1 MPNTD
6 NDQISRKSKAKA
18 PKNAF
23 NGSVLKPIIN
33 HKTPRSIKKIISW
46 AVKS

>member
-6 NDQISRKSKAKA
+6 NDDQISRKSKAKA

-23 NGSVLKPIIN
+23 NGSVLKLKN
-33 HKTPRSIKKIISW
+33 HKTPRSIK
-46 AVKS
+46 

>member
-6 NDQISRKSKAKA
+6 NDDQVENPKAKA

-33 HKTPRSIKKIISW
+33 HKTPRSIKNK
-46 AVKS
+46 